1 MTRIFLSLL
10 LASDAGAAVGG
21 LLALLI
27 LGAIY
32 FLPTIIGRGKRNAA
46 AIFWLNLLAGW
57 TVIGWIGA
65 LIWAVSKDAQPVT
78 VIQQA
83 APAASMAASRP
94 EATMATRTAAIAST
108 SPPTPVAT
116 MVAAT
121 PPPATKPATVN
132 ISDELERLF
141 QLKEKGALTE
151 EEYMVHKAK
160 LLA

>member
-1 MTRIFLSLL
+1 MALFYFIP
-10 LASDAGAAVGG
+10 AIAAQ
-21 LLALLI
+21 
-27 LGAIY
+27 
-32 FLPTIIGRGKRNAA
+32 GKRNAA

-65 LIWAVSKDAQPVT
+65 LIWALSKDAPPPVT
-78 VIQQA
+78 IVQQA
-83 APAASMAASRP
+83 APAAPVTAPKPVAA
-94 EATMATRTAAIAST
+94 MATRTMDALPGPPPAPIA
-108 SPPTPVAT
+108 PVAT

-121 PPPATKPATVN
+121 PPPIAKPATVN

>member
-1 MTRIFLSLL
+1 MRRLRLPSTQFSHFMGSFIAIVIMALFYFVP
-10 LASDAGAAVGG
+10 AIAAQ
-21 LLALLI
+21 
-27 LGAIY
+27 
-32 FLPTIIGRGKRNAA
+32 GKRNSV

-57 TVIGWIGA
+57 TIIGWIGA

-78 VIQQA
+78 VVQQA
-83 APAASMAASRP
+83 APIAPVTAPRPVAA
-94 EATMATRTAAIAST
+94 MATRSAATIPN
-108 SPPTPVAT
+108 PPPVPVAT

-121 PPPATKPATVN
+121 PLPAAKPATVN